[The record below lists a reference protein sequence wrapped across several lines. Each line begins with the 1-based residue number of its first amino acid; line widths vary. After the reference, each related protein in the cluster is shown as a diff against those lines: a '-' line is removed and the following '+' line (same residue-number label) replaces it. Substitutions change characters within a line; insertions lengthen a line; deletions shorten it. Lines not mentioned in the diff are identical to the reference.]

1 MAHDPENTRLRMAK
15 MAALRTHAFVR
26 TRGLCGQR
34 DQAYG
39 GSRALGFPQEI
50 RMNPRNGRL
59 MLLLWLALAGCD
71 DGRVAERQVGCR
83 DYCAKLELCDDRTD
97 LAGCERRCAEERI
110 RSDEYM
116 TARAQCAN
124 DSSCNTWA
132 GEVGLMGE
140 DVCSGSESC
149 QLDDCTADELARIAL
164 TNGQQ
169 SYCEQV
175 VSKLNACD
183 RTASVSALTSHCEE
197 QVPALS
203 QTYLQQI
210 KGCIEL
216 ECGQVKTCLDT
227 VGDQFNTDISLYP
240 PTTGENGTTGRRSDA
255 GRGSAQDAGAD
266 GGQGDAAGTAPQTA
280 IGDAAVTVQ

>member
-1 MAHDPENTRLRMAK
+1 
-15 MAALRTHAFVR
+15 
-26 TRGLCGQR
+26 
-34 DQAYG
+34 
-39 GSRALGFPQEI
+39 
-50 RMNPRNGRL
+50 MNPRNGRL
-59 MLLLWLALAGCD
+59 MLLFWLALAGCD
-71 DGRVAERQVGCR
+71 DGRVEERQVGCQ

-97 LAGCERRCAEERI
+97 LSGCERRCAEERI

-124 DSSCNTWA
+124 ESSCNTWA

-149 QLDDCTADELARIAL
+149 QLNDCTADELARTPL
-164 TNGQQ
+164 TSGQQ

-183 RTASVSALTSHCEE
+183 RSSSVSALTSHCEE

-203 QTYLQQI
+203 QDYLEQV

-216 ECGQVKTCLDT
+216 ECGQVRSCLDT

-240 PTTGENGTTGRRSDA
+240 AADGEGSSAGRRTDGGHGGTRDDGGRDA
-255 GRGSAQDAGAD
+255 GPDGA
-266 GGQGDAAGTAPQTA
+266 QGDAGSEGSETAA
-280 IGDAAVTVQ
+280 DAAVVVQ